1 MSILKAFNN
10 HFLEFLEDV
19 SLIFPNDSQLKSANL
34 LVGQIVKT
42 KPKMIV
48 ELWKVKINDKYKK
61 EIEKGNYQFFINK
74 DYSKNKNASP
84 IKKIQQKI
92 VEMSDENKNKSMKYV
107 QNLSKLCN
115 LYYINKD

>member
-19 SLIFPNDSQLKSANL
+19 SLIFPNDSQLKSAHL
-34 LVGQIVKT
+34 LVGQIIKT

-48 ELWKVKINDKYKK
+48 ELWKVKINDK
-61 EIEKGNYQFFINK
+61 FFINK
-74 DYSKNKNASP
+74 DYSKNENASP